1 MGRPSKYP
9 RELRARAVRMVAEV
23 RPDYPSEYQAMTAV
37 AGMLGI
43 GSPETIRTWIR
54 RQQVDAGDR
63 PGVTT
68 DAAVEIK
75 RLKRENAELRRANE
89 ILKAAS
95 AFFAAE
101 LDRPHKRQSSSS
113 TSTGSAPTA
122 GCDGVSSRSAPCLRS
137 TA

>member
-9 RELRARAVRMVAEV
+9 RELRERSVRMVAEV
-23 RPDYPSEYQAMTAV
+23 RSDYASEYQAITAV
-37 AGMLGI
+37 AQMLGI

-68 DAAVEIK
+68 DAAEEIK

-101 LDRPHKRQSSSS
+101 LDRPLKR
-113 TSTGSAPTA
+113 
-122 GCDGVSSRSAPCLRS
+122 
-137 TA
+137 